1 MSGYGSCDGI
11 VLVRAMAGSCHGQR
25 WFVLRDDSGSC
36 AAASS
41 ATGWRWATE
50 SIPPPPEMCAG
61 SSNGWFVRR
70 AALVRATRCRWFVR
84 SCFAGDRMTMGDRID
99 PPSASNVGF
108 QKGSMKGERMAKRS
122 TLGSIMRKRLSDITN
137 LPSSQPKILN
147 LSHEEKPSQA
157 PPSTEDVINQLI
169 REKMTLM
176 KLIEERKYPSTVS
189 SGKMDM
195 NCANTGSQVSEVSKE
210 EEKVAAECLPNAND
224 NDKPCTRNRRRAT
237 SSKSMGPST
246 THRQAAEKEKIE
258 NKRRCLRRQ
267 SARFHFQ
274 SQEREPAEN
283 LFEIEDTKLLDTLPP
298 NDPMHEDFSTPAG
311 SSSVANK
318 ETCSVRS
325 ETQVSKR
332 SSIGRP
338 LRRAAEKVQSYKEV
352 PLNEIKDTKLQ
363 DTLPP
368 NDPMQEDVS
377 TPAGSS
383 VPNKETC
390 SSRNE
395 TQVSQRSSMGR
406 PLRRAA
412 EKVQSYKEVPLNIKM
427 RRKE

>member
-1 MSGYGSCDGI
+1 
-11 VLVRAMAGSCHGQR
+11 
-25 WFVLRDDSGSC
+25 
-36 AAASS
+36 
-41 ATGWRWATE
+41 
-50 SIPPPPEMCAG
+50 
-61 SSNGWFVRR
+61 
-70 AALVRATRCRWFVR
+70 
-84 SCFAGDRMTMGDRID
+84 
-99 PPSASNVGF
+99 
-108 QKGSMKGERMAKRS
+108 MAKRS

-169 REKMTLM
+169 RELNFGRE
-176 KLIEERKYPSTVS
+176 KLKALQHELVCKDALLKAKNMEKE
-189 SGKMDM
+189 GKMDT
-195 NCANTGSQVSEVSKE
+195 NCANTGSQVSEGKGDMICENTGSQVSKE
-210 EEKVAAECLPNAND
+210 EEKVAVECLPNATD
-224 NDKPCTRNRRRAT
+224 NDKPCTRSRRRAT
-237 SSKSMGPST
+237 SKSMGPST

-267 SARFHFQ
+267 SARFQ
-274 SQEREPAEN
+274 PKEREPAEN
-283 LFEIEDTKLLDTLPP
+283 FFEIEDTKLLDTLPP
-298 NDPMHEDFSTPAG
+298 NDPMHEDVSTPAG
-311 SSSVANK
+311 SSVANK
-318 ETCSVRS
+318 ETCSTRS

-352 PLNEIKDTKLQ
+352 PLNEIK

-406 PLRRAA
+406 PLRKAA